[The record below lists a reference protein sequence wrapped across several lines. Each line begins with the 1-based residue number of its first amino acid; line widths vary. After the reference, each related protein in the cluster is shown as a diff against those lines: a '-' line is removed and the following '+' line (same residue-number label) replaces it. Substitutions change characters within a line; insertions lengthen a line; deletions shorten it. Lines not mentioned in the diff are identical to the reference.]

1 VIHYARRVGADLAV
15 VVVAYNSDHVMAGL
29 LDSLPAGLDGLRAQ
43 VIVVD
48 NGSTDGS
55 LDRLRNRSDCQVIAS
70 TNTGYSGGINVGV
83 GQAEAGV
90 PILILNPDVRLRP
103 GSVGRMLAALSVPG
117 TGIVAPQVRG
127 ADGDLHL
134 SLRRAPSI
142 PRAMGLTKTRL
153 PLFSE
158 YIYEADAYRS
168 AHLVDWALGAALL
181 VSRECHDALG
191 GWDESYFLYSEE
203 TDFCLRA
210 AELGFGTRF
219 EPAAVVEHLG
229 GQSGQSATTHTMQ
242 VINRVRLYRRRHRLA
257 ASWVYFLISLLNEAS
272 RIPRGGRGRSL
283 AAVRALVMPSR
294 RPVELG
300 CSDRVMPG

>member
-1 VIHYARRVGADLAV
+1 MSVDLAV
-15 VVVAYNSDHVMAGL
+15 VVVAYNSDHVLPGL
-29 LDSLPAGLDGLRAQ
+29 LDSLPAGLDGLCAQ
-43 VIVVD
+43 VMVVD

-55 LDRLRNRSDCQVIAS
+55 LRTLRARSDCQLIVS
-70 TNTGYSGGINVGV
+70 TNTGYSGGINLGV
-83 GQAEAGV
+83 RHAEAGL

-103 GSVGRMLAALSVPG
+103 GSVRRMLTALSVPG

-127 ADGDLHL
+127 PDDSLHL

-142 PRAMGLTKTRL
+142 PRAMGLTKTRI

-158 YIYEADAYRS
+158 YIYESDAYRT

-219 EPAAVVEHLG
+219 EPSAVVEHIG

-242 VINRVRLYRRRHRLA
+242 VINRVRLYRRRHRPA
-257 ASWVYFLISLLNEAS
+257 AAWMYFVISLLNEAS

-283 AAVRALVMPSR
+283 AAVRALLRPSR
-294 RPVELG
+294 RPAQLG
-300 CSDRVMPG
+300 CSDRLMPS